1 LNGMLD
7 ETNEI
12 WYTEYNK
19 VATTLGI
26 INKWAEIESVSRH
39 DAALMLFRAYKEQ
52 AFTLQD
58 IGYKS
63 YVLKDRNNFIQ

>member
-1 LNGMLD
+1 MKGSADGLSFRPYDIITKAELNAVLTRMILNGMLD

-26 INKWAEIESVSRH
+26 INK
-39 DAALMLFRAYKEQ
+39 
-52 AFTLQD
+52 
-58 IGYKS
+58 
-63 YVLKDRNNFIQ
+63 